1 MRKINELKN
10 AILFLLLLILNQTKL
25 GHTAFMHKKINKYE
39 VFICHTTFGNL
50 QGMKR
55 SAASRH
61 VHSLREYSTE
71 LNHQGRRL

>member
-1 MRKINELKN
+1 MNTKM
-10 AILFLLLLILNQTKL
+10 LFFFRFCSFYEIKQNLDTQQLC
-25 GHTAFMHKKINKYE
+25 AKKINKYK

-71 LNHQGRRL
+71 LNHQGRRF